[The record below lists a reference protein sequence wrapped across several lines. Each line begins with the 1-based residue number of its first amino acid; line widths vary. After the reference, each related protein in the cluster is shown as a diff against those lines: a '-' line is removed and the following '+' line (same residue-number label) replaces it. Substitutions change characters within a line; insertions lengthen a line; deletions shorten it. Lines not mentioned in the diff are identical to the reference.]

1 MEPLGTRGSGLFV
14 TGTMAGRMG
23 ISYDTA
29 QLARSIAS
37 AWGIPFFDRLAE
49 DAHTPDRPLAQAT
62 PAALKEKLRRSGD
75 VGERTR
81 IANELATVLTKEDES
96 DVRVMVAVYCNH
108 KYLSAGMLGLLDDEP
123 ASLAFVAR
131 NAVLESAREDAIE
144 RLGKRVE
151 TLAEPSLLT
160 LVAQSHKGQ
169 KERHVAATKLSGMLN
184 RLGHDPAAL
193 KVVYLHCTDQDKREI
208 AIEKLAVISDTLRDP
223 AAWKL
228 VACLSRNGE
237 ARRFC
242 VTKLRGLVGALAGVV
257 MCGEYG
263 DARNMA
269 LHELRHDSRLVADIA
284 CSCTFPDT
292 RVLAVKLIGRDHKEL
307 ARVASSSN
315 YKDAEDAALQALGAM
330 ADALEDV
337 GALTCLLLRSNDEAL
352 VHKATNRLATMLER
366 VTNKFVFIHVAM
378 GADSGMHRMQAL
390 ERLKSDAE
398 SLRVVMGHSPY
409 GDSAAAAKRM
419 LAKLEM
425 RPSP

>member
-37 AWGIPFFDRLAE
+37 AWGIPFFDRLEGTRAVPARAPE
-49 DAHTPDRPLAQAT
+49 TPPS
-62 PAALKEKLRRSGD
+62 LKERLRRSGD
-75 VGERTR
+75 VGERTG
-81 IANELATVLTKEDES
+81 IANELAAVLGKGDES
-96 DVRVMVAVYCNH
+96 DIRLMAAVYCNH
-108 KYLSAGMLGLLDDEP
+108 KYLSAGLLQLLDDEP

-151 TLAEPSLLT
+151 TLAEPSILT

-169 KERHVAATKLSGMLN
+169 KERHAAATKLSGMLN
-184 RLGHDPAAL
+184 RLGNDPAAL
-193 KVVYLHCTDQDKREI
+193 KAVYFHCTDQDKREI
-208 AIEKLAVISDTLRDP
+208 AIEKLAVISDTIRDP

-237 ARRFC
+237 ARKFC
-242 VTKLRGLVGALAGVV
+242 VTKLRGLVGALAGVA

-269 LHELRHDSRLVADIA
+269 LHELRQDAQLVADIA
-284 CSCTFPDT
+284 CSCPFPDT
-292 RVLAVKLIGRDHKEL
+292 RVLAVRLIGRDHKEL
-307 ARVASSSN
+307 ARVASSSS
-315 YKDAEDAALQALGAM
+315 YKDAEEAALQALGAM
-330 ADALEDV
+330 ADRLDDV
-337 GALTCLLLRSNDEAL
+337 AALTSLLMRSNDEAL

-398 SLRVVMGHSPY
+398 SLRVVMSHSPY
-409 GDSAAAAKRM
+409 GDSATAAKRM
-419 LAKLEM
+419 LAKLE
-425 RPSP
+425 RRLSP